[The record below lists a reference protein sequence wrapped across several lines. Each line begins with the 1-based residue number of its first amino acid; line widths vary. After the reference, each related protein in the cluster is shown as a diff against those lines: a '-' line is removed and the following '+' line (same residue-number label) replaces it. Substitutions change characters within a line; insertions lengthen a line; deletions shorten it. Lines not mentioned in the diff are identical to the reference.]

1 MPKEVYMPALGMNQE
16 TGTLLRWLKAEGE
29 EVRQGEPLMEV
40 ATDKAEVEIE
50 APASGILRRVTA
62 REGDEVPVGQVI
74 ALIAAPDE
82 PFPQEAREE
91 PPASSQPVSPP
102 RPAVSPVAA
111 RIAAEHN
118 VDLSQVRS
126 SGPRIQKDD
135 VLAHLAAR
143 AAASPQAVTPRL
155 PPASPKA
162 RRLAAEHGLD
172 LATVPGSGPEGAV
185 LAADLLA
192 HLEQPAGPV
201 PLPTQALPQ
210 SRLWSRMVA
219 RLTESWQAVPHFY
232 LAREVDAGGLMAW
245 RQALMD
251 RLSERV
257 TYTDLLVKL
266 VAVAL
271 RRHPR
276 LNAAWHQG
284 TIVANQGIHI
294 GVAVAVEEGLVVPVI
309 HHADALGVAQITAR
323 RRELVERA
331 QAGRLTPDDLDG
343 GTFTLSNL
351 GMYGVDSFWAIV
363 NPPQAAILA
372 VGRMVEKV
380 VPVKGQPAV
389 RPRLAL
395 HLSCDHRIVDGARAA
410 PFLDTLASLV
420 EDPLRALD

>member
-1 MPKEVYMPALGMNQE
+1 
-16 TGTLLRWLKAEGE
+16 
-29 EVRQGEPLMEV
+29 
-40 ATDKAEVEIE
+40 
-50 APASGILRRVTA
+50 ILRRVTA

-82 PFPQEAREE
+82 PFPQEAQAE
-91 PPASSQPVSPP
+91 PAAPPQPLPP
-102 RPAVSPVAA
+102 SRPAVSPVAA

-118 VDLSQVRS
+118 VDLSQVQS

-143 AAASPQAVTPRL
+143 AASSPQAVPRL
-155 PPASPKA
+155 TPASPKA

-172 LATVPGSGPEGAV
+172 LAAVPGSGPAGAV
-185 LAADLLA
+185 LAGDVLA
-192 HLEQPAGPV
+192 HLEQEQAVEPATPS
-201 PLPTQALPQ
+201 TQALPQ

-219 RLTESWQAVPHFY
+219 RLTESWQTVPHFY
-232 LAREVDAGGLMAW
+232 LAREVDAGRLMAW
-245 RQALMD
+245 RQSLAD

-276 LNAAWHQG
+276 LNAAWHDG
-284 TIVANQGIHI
+284 TIVANPAIHI
-294 GVAVAVEEGLVVPVI
+294 GVAVAVEEGLLVPVI
-309 HHADALGVAQITAR
+309 HHADTLGVAQIAAR
-323 RRELVERA
+323 RKELVERA
-331 QAGRLTPDDLDG
+331 QAGRLTPDDLEG

-372 VGRMVEKV
+372 VGRIVEKV
-380 VPVKGQPAV
+380 
-389 RPRLAL
+389 
-395 HLSCDHRIVDGARAA
+395 A
-410 PFLDTLASLV
+410 P
-420 EDPLRALD
+420 

>member
-82 PFPQEAREE
+82 PFPQEAQAE
-91 PPASSQPVSPP
+91 PAAPPQPLPP
-102 RPAVSPVAA
+102 SRPAVSPVAA

-118 VDLSQVRS
+118 VDLSQVQS

-143 AAASPQAVTPRL
+143 AASSPQAVPRL
-155 PPASPKA
+155 TPASPKA

-172 LATVPGSGPEGAV
+172 LAAVPGSGPAGAV
-185 LAADLLA
+185 LAGDVLA
-192 HLEQPAGPV
+192 HLEQAVEPATPS
-201 PLPTQALPQ
+201 TQALPQ

-219 RLTESWQAVPHFY
+219 RLTESWQTVPHFY
-232 LAREVDAGGLMAW
+232 LAREVDAGRLMAW
-245 RQALMD
+245 RQSLAD

-276 LNAAWHQG
+276 LNAAWHDG
-284 TIVANQGIHI
+284 TIVANPAIHI
-294 GVAVAVEEGLVVPVI
+294 GVAVAVEEGLLVPVI
-309 HHADALGVAQITAR
+309 HHADTLGVAQIAAR
-323 RRELVERA
+323 RKELVERA
-331 QAGRLTPDDLDG
+331 QAGRLTPDDLEG

-372 VGRMVEKV
+372 VGRIVEKV
-380 VPVKGQPAV
+380 APVAGQPAV
-389 RPRLAL
+389 RPMLAL
-395 HLSCDHRIVDGARAA
+395 HLSCDHRVVDGARAA
-410 PFLDTLASLV
+410 PFLDTLAALV